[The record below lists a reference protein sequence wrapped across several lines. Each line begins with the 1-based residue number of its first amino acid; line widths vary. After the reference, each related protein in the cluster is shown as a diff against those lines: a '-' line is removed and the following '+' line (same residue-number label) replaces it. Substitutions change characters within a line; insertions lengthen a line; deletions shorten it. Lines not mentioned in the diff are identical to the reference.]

1 MVSATKVGLFVALTT
16 ALSVFGLDCRD
27 APTTEQSMQCCNA
40 MRCHSRNNHRGHPS
54 GDCCNTLPQTYA
66 VLGQPPALLRISFF
80 PALGM
85 VQSFRDPISEF
96 AAKNIVGNHSHD
108 PPKLAASAT
117 ARSLRV

>member
-1 MVSATKVGLFVALTT
+1 MVSAAKVGLFVALTI
-16 ALSVFGLDCRD
+16 ALFVYVSFSP
-27 APTTEQSMQCCNA
+27 A
-40 MRCHSRNNHRGHPS
+40 
-54 GDCCNTLPQTYA
+54 TL
-66 VLGQPPALLRISFF
+66 GI
-80 PALGM
+80 